1 MRRYFLYSVL
11 AASLLT
17 SCTQN
22 AITGRSQLSFYS
34 EDELRTAANTQYRQF
49 LTESRVL
56 STGTSKDA
64 EMVQRIGNR
73 LVKAIEKYYAEKGLS
88 QELQGYNWEYHLV
101 QSDEVNAWCMP
112 GGKIVVYT
120 GILPITQNEAALAAV
135 MGHEIAHALA
145 KHSNE
150 RLSQSAIQQMGGQ
163 VVGVAVSTK
172 SAAMQTAVNT
182 LYGLGSQV
190 GALLPFS
197 RKQELE
203 ADKFG
208 LIFCAMAGYN
218 PQEAIGLWER
228 MAQAGGGSVP
238 EILSTHPAE
247 ATRIAKLKE
256 MMPEALKYY
265 QPVSSN

>member
-1 MRRYFLYSVL
+1 MRKYFFILSAVTL
-11 AASLLT
+11 FTACS
-17 SCTQN
+17 QN
-22 AITGRSQLSFYS
+22 AITGRNQLSFYS
-34 EDELRTAANTQYRQF
+34 EDELRTTAQAQYRQF
-49 LTESRVL
+49 LTESKVV
-56 STGTSKDA
+56 STSSSKDA
-64 EMVQRIGNR
+64 EMVQRIGRR
-73 LVKAIEKYYAEKGLS
+73 LVQAINTYYAQKGFS
-88 QELQGYNWEYHLV
+88 AELQGYNWEYNLV
-101 QSDEVNAWCMP
+101 QSNEVNAWCMP

-120 GILPITQNEAALAAV
+120 GLLPIAQNEAALAAV

-163 VVGVAVSTK
+163 VVGTAVSGK
-172 SAAMQTAVNT
+172 SAAMQAAINTA
-182 LYGLGSQV
+182 YGIGSQV

-228 MAQAGGGSVP
+228 MSKAGGGNTP

-265 QPVSSN
+265 QPVNSK